1 MKKHNPKCPFCGGLK
16 TQKWGSRNGSKRYR
30 CSSCEKSFAVNHREK
45 PILWTA
51 HMDGVPFRK
60 LANLYDSSPA
70 KVYRQI
76 IEEMDQLLENT
87 YLSANSCSRSR
98 WSGIL
103 NVDGKYVK
111 TKGYPKKIPFV
122 YCIDF
127 LTHDMPAG
135 LLVPSESYQA
145 FLKAFPSLESN

>member
-1 MKKHNPKCPFCGGLK
+1 
-16 TQKWGSRNGSKRYR
+16 
-30 CSSCEKSFAVNHREK
+30 
-45 PILWTA
+45 
-51 HMDGVPFRK
+51 MDGVPFRK